1 MGIFGKLFG
10 SSQPTNKKGGNRTGR
25 QDKGGG
31 GSHANREDK
40 ARRGSG
46 ENHTQSNPGR
56 SGGSRSRGGN
66 R

>member
-1 MGIFGKLFG
+1 MGWLTQLFT
-10 SSQPTNKKGGNRTGR
+10 PTTNKKGGNRTGR

-31 GSHANREDK
+31 GSHGNREDK

-56 SGGSRSRGGN
+56 SGGSRSRGGRN
-66 R
+66 G